1 MDREESAYAEGG
13 EGRGGDAGE
22 ALAVG
27 LEEGVVLPLLGLAE
41 EPDLQLGALRR
52 GLLADHLPPQQHGE
66 RHRRR
71 AAPRG
76 HRHRLG
82 PRRHAPPPCDCH
94 RHRRI
99 RSRFGVERCGGGGGG
114 APFFGGEEERENGGG
129 GGVRGEKRERGGRR
143 SHGGKD
149 AQIQPATRIRQFWGK
164 K

>member
-13 EGRGGDAGE
+13 EGGGGDAGE

-82 PRRHAPPPCDCH
+82 PRRHAPPLPATATATAE
-94 RHRRI
+94 
-99 RSRFGVERCGGGGGG
+99 S
-114 APFFGGEEERENGGG
+114 APVLAWSDAVVVMVVVPLFL
-129 GGVRGEKRERGGRR
+129 GGRR
-143 SHGGKD
+143 RRG
-149 AQIQPATRIRQFWGK
+149 RMVVVEV
-164 K
+164 

>member
-1 MDREESAYAEGG
+1 MDREESAYAESG
-13 EGRGGDAGE
+13 EGGGGDAGE

-82 PRRHAPPPCDCH
+82 PRRHAPPSLRLPPPPPNPLPFWRGAMRWWWWWWCP
-94 RHRRI
+94 
-99 RSRFGVERCGGGGGG
+99 FFWGGGGGE
-114 APFFGGEEERENGGG
+114 GEWWWWRCERREEGERREEITW
-129 GGVRGEKRERGGRR
+129 GEGR
-143 SHGGKD
+143 
-149 AQIQPATRIRQFWGK
+149 ANPARYAH
-164 K
+164 